1 MKLKLGQKVKDVITG
16 FEGIVTGRCEYLTG
30 CNRVLVLAQAKDGKA
45 GEGSWLDEDRCEV
58 LDETPLQLP
67 RKTAAGFCQAPPI
80 R

>member
-1 MKLKLGQKVKDVITG
+1 M
-16 FEGIVTGRCEYLTG
+16 
-30 CNRVLVLAQAKDGKA
+30 LVLAQAKDGKA